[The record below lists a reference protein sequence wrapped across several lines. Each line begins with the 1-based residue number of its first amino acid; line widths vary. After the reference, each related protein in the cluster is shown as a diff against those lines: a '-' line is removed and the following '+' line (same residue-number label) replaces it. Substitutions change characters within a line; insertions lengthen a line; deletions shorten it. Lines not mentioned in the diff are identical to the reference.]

1 MTGLRHI
8 EKRSSEHVLHD
19 IDCSH
24 ILALGE
30 AITSVTSLTV
40 EPATVPPIVL
50 GSPVVNTSPATYTD
64 RFGSTT
70 TAPTGTVIQVAIS
83 GGAVLPGRQV
93 QDYTVRAR
101 FATALNPAIEA
112 VLRLRVRDQPLA

>member
-24 ILALGE
+24 ILAVGE
-30 AITSVTSLTV
+30 IIANITSLTV
-40 EPATVPPIVL
+40 EPVTVPPITLGVPVL
-50 GSPVVNTSPATYTD
+50 NASPATYTD
-64 RFGSTT
+64 RYGSTT
-70 TAPTGTVIQVAIS
+70 TAPAGTVIQVAIS
-83 GGAVLPGRQV
+83 GGTVPTGRQV

-112 VLRLRVRDQPLA
+112 VLRLRVRDQPNP